1 MKRLSILRWA
11 VIMLLCLLLMACV
24 PTPNEPVIIGKNT
37 ETMLAAAQ
45 TETKDETPLAERL
58 GAPVHYQA
66 ELVSKGGRL
75 SVTVDADVVVPDAA
89 LPILRVN
96 PREFTVEEAQR
107 FASVLL
113 GPDPFFWDGVP
124 DKAYWR
130 ERIDKLIDD
139 IAHWDESGMNAYN
152 DLDTVDEARE
162 RLAEWNREMAKAPDE
177 PTRIEPDWTLQPT
190 RAWNSEGEIKTTDTY
205 LSFNV
210 LDPSG
215 SWAEFSIRNCRD
227 MEGTAS
233 LTYVRDCMH
242 SNPNFLDEVIDAAQ
256 YLSVTQEEAEAQAAA
271 LLERLGMDD
280 FALALSY
287 GANAFYND
295 PGDLTPVWTC
305 VFTRTVRGVPTNF
318 ANAES
323 AWAYMTTLEQE
334 SVYVM
339 IDDSG
344 VFAFRYDSPLEVLE
358 AVTESAALLP
368 FEKVQTQFERMVLL
382 KNNTVD
388 SEPSPSRSDRYVIGL
403 VRLGLVAVREQDKD
417 TVLLVPAWDFLGH
430 SEHTGQLDA
439 NTPYT
444 WIEAKNECRSFLT
457 VNAVDGSII
466 DRAEGY

>member
-1 MKRLSILRWA
+1 MKPVCILRRA
-11 VIMLLCLLLMACV
+11 AIGLLCLLLMACV
-24 PTPNEPVIIGKNT
+24 PTPEEPIIVGKNT

-45 TETKDETPLAERL
+45 TETKDKTPLAERL
-58 GAPVHYQA
+58 GAPAQYRT

-75 SVTVDADVVVPDAA
+75 SVSVDADVVVPDAA
-89 LPILRVN
+89 LPILRVSL
-96 PREFTVEEAQR
+96 REFTVEEAQR

-113 GPDPFFWDGVP
+113 GPNPFYWDGVP

-130 ERIDKLIDD
+130 ERIDRLIDD
-139 IAHWDESGMNAYN
+139 IAHWDEGGMNAYN

-215 SWAEFSIRNCRD
+215 SWATFSIRNSLD
-227 MEGTAS
+227 LGGTAS

-256 YLSVTQEEAEAQAAA
+256 YLSVTQAEAEAQAAA
-271 LLERLGMDD
+271 LLEKLGMDD
-280 FALALSY
+280 FALAISY

-305 VFTRTVRGVPTNF
+305 VFTRTVRGVPMNF

-323 AWAYMTTLEQE
+323 AWAYRTTLEQE

-344 VFAFRYDSPLEVLE
+344 VFAFRYDSPLELLE
-358 AVTESAALLP
+358 TVTESAALLP
-368 FEKVQTQFERMVLL
+368 FDKVQAQFERMVLL

-388 SEPSPSRSDRYVIGL
+388 SEPSPSRSDRYVIGS

-417 TVLLVPAWDFLGH
+417 TALLVPAWDFLGH

-444 WIEAKNECRSFLT
+444 WVEAKNECRSFLT
-457 VNAVDGSII
+457 INAVDGSII